1 MNFNLKKEWFEKI
14 KRGEK
19 THEYRLFNDYWN
31 ARIPKLKKGDIITFC
46 KGYPKSDDND
56 SRLTAIIE
64 KIDIDIGLKTDL
76 KVLEYVWDIEF
87 RLLRGRV
94 K

>member
-19 THEYRLFNDYWN
+19 THEYRLFKPYWN
-31 ARIPKLKKGDIITFC
+31 VRISKLKKGDIITFC
-46 KGYPKSDDND
+46 KGYPK
-56 SRLTAIIE
+56 LTAVVENVDIE
-64 KIDIDIGLKTDL
+64 IGLKTDL
-76 KVLEYVWDIEF
+76 KILDYVWDIEF